1 MNYLKIIP
9 DMSSGLNIHIN
20 DETDILT
27 ISGKTSYEYPRIGQK
42 YDISLPAGTYY
53 IRALKPIIDF
63 GFYARLYYDDT
74 RFYNLTTG
82 QNNVSGLVNAE
93 RPIVAIALYAR
104 VVPNKDY
111 AFYNKVKIELNE
123 TTPFEDEEDIKY
135 KDEIQYLHSYYKDKY
150 NLFDIEKIKTK

>member
-9 DMSSGLNIHIN
+9 DTSSGLNIHVN
-20 DETDILT
+20 DETDVLT

-42 YDISLPAGTYY
+42 YEVNLPAGTYY
-53 IRALKPIIDF
+53 IRALKPIKDF

-82 QNNVSGLVNAE
+82 QNNVSGLINAE

-104 VVPNKDY
+104 VVPNQEY

-123 TTPFEDEEDIKY
+123 TTPFDDDIPEIE
-135 KDEIQYLHSYYKDKY
+135 DEIQYLYSYYKDKY
-150 NLFDIEKIKTK
+150 YLYDIEEIKTK